1 MQDTRLVAL
10 YPDLP
15 AQRTRTIAR
24 DLLVLLLLIAFAWIA
39 LRVDHDLDHL
49 AVLGTGV
56 HQAGAGIGSGLN
68 AAASA
73 TGNVPI
79 VGGTMSSALRSAGS
93 AVAHNLE
100 AIGTSGA
107 QSAQHVARLVGAIT
121 WALPTAF
128 LLFLVLPARLRQ
140 IRALTEARRAL
151 TGPDADARAGLMAL
165 RAATTLPADA
175 LMAHTP
181 DPAGDLLARR
191 YDGLL
196 AAALED
202 LGLRDP
208 RAGATA
214 SAGRVPAGPTG

>member
-1 MQDTRLVAL
+1 MQL

-15 AQRTRTIAR
+15 AQRIRAIAR
-24 DLLVLLLLIAFAWIA
+24 DLLVLLCVLAFAWIG
-39 LRVDHDLDHL
+39 LRVDRDLDHL
-49 AVLGTGV
+49 ASLGIGV
-56 HQAGAGIGSGLN
+56 EQAGAGIGSGLD

-79 VGGTMSSALRSAGS
+79 VGGDTSAALRSAGS
-93 AVAHNLE
+93 AVAGNLK
-100 AIGTSGA
+100 AIGSSGA
-107 QSAQHVARLVGAIT
+107 QSAYHVARLVGGIS

-128 LLFLVLPARLRQ
+128 LMFLLMPARLRQ

-151 TGPDADARAGLMAL
+151 TGPDAEAKAGLMAL
-165 RAATTLPADA
+165 RAATTLPAEA
-175 LMAHTP
+175 LLAHTP

-191 YDGLL
+191 YERLV
-196 AAALED
+196 AAALSD

-208 RAGATA
+208 RAGASA